1 MKPLELD
8 PGEARD
14 LVEFLKSLTA
24 EKTETALP
32 NLPN

>member
-1 MKPLELD
+1 ME
-8 PGEARD
+8 D
-14 LVEFLKSLTA
+14 LLNFLKCLTA